1 MMSMAEA
8 AALGNTVVLAVAPLA
23 EGLATRPMAAM
34 TVRSTGVGVPQ
45 ENRRR
50 PVNTETASNNPNLE
64 VRNLEDQADP
74 ALQAIQIETAILAH
88 LKNKRTNLRTN
99 HQAKTRAQHPQLT

>member
-1 MMSMAEA
+1 MSMAE
-8 AALGNTVVLAVAPLA
+8 AALGNTVVLGVAPLA

-34 TVRSTGVGVPQ
+34 KSTGVGVPQ

-64 VRNLEDQADP
+64 G
-74 ALQAIQIETAILAH
+74 
-88 LKNKRTNLRTN
+88 NK
-99 HQAKTRAQHPQLT
+99 AK

>member
-1 MMSMAEA
+1 MSMAEA
-8 AALGNTVVLAVAPLA
+8 AMGRNTVVLAVAPLA

-34 TVRSTGVGVPQ
+34 TVKSTGVGVPQ

-64 VRNLEDQADP
+64 G
-74 ALQAIQIETAILAH
+74 
-88 LKNKRTNLRTN
+88 NK
-99 HQAKTRAQHPQLT
+99 AK

>member
-1 MMSMAEA
+1 MSMAE
-8 AALGNTVVLAVAPLA
+8 AALGNTVVLGVAPLA

-34 TVRSTGVGVPQ
+34 KSMGVGVPQ

-64 VRNLEDQADP
+64 G
-74 ALQAIQIETAILAH
+74 
-88 LKNKRTNLRTN
+88 NK
-99 HQAKTRAQHPQLT
+99 AK